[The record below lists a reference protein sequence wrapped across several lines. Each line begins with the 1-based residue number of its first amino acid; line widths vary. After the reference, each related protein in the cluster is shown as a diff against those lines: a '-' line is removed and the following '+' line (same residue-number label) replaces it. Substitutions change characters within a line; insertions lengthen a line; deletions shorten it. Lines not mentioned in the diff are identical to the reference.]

1 MSEDKST
8 TKDLDSL
15 LNTKMM
21 AVNLYPKYGIDIKYN

>member
-21 AVNLYPKYGIDIKYN
+21 AVNLYPKYALAMKT